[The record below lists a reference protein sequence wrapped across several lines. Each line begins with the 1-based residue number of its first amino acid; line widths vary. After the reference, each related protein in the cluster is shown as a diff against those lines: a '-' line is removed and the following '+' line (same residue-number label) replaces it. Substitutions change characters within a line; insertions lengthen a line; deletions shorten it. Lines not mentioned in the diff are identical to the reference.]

1 MRVLNL
7 KLDVLDGVIVDV
19 KVMET
24 YEADSYVEY
33 FQEELA
39 AALEDQ
45 GLKLDEA
52 LIMLLVNGY
61 SIGEIVTVA

>member
-19 KVMET
+19 KVMEA
-24 YEADSYVEY
+24 YESDSYVEY